1 MTDSSFRNNAGEKKA
16 IIKNLY
22 VLIVLITVISDYNM
36 NEITTIP
43 ITKKVRDM
51 LKSYGLKGETYDI
64 ILRRMMKQ
72 VDHEEFM
79 ERQYKLLQEK
89 DKFVSLD
96 EI

>member
-1 MTDSSFRNNAGEKKA
+1 
-16 IIKNLY
+16 
-22 VLIVLITVISDYNM
+22 
-36 NEITTIP
+36 
-43 ITKKVRDM
+43 M
-51 LKSYGLKGETYDI
+51 LKSYGLKGETYDN
-64 ILRRMMKQ
+64 ILRRIMKQ